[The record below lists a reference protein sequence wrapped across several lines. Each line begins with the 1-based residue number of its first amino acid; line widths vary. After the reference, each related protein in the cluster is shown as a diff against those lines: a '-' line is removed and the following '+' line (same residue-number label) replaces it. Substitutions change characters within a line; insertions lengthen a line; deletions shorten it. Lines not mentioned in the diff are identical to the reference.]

1 MITAIRVHH
10 LEEFSLLDALIPA
23 AGLATRMRGIPKF
36 LLPCDNSYTTLI
48 ELHISQLLEQ
58 CETIWIPTR
67 PELVLLLDSIGLAQ
81 DRVVILPM
89 QTENMTQTV
98 QKVLQISK
106 QEHFQLVMPDT
117 FFFGEKPYALLD
129 PEPAIADLAC
139 WKIRDDQK
147 GKLGQVLISDNKV
160 QEMKD
165 KDPDCLF
172 EHSWGALSFSRKL
185 LSFANTTDPH
195 IGYAVRSALSSG
207 MTISAKVMSGEYY
220 DCGTPSEYLNML
232 ESVIQK

>member
-1 MITAIRVHH
+1 MDAI
-10 LEEFSLLDALIPA
+10 IPA

-36 LLPCDNSYTTLI
+36 LLPCDDTYTTLI

-67 PELVLLLDSIGLAQ
+67 PELVLLLDSLGLAQ

-98 QKVLQISK
+98 QKVTQISK
-106 QEHFQLVMPDT
+106 QEYFQLIMPDT

-129 PEPAIADLAC
+129 PEPSIVELAC

-147 GKLGQVLISDNKV
+147 GKLGQVLIENNEVK
-160 QEMKD
+160 EMKD
-165 KDPDCLF
+165 KDPNCLF

-195 IGYAVRSALSSG
+195 IGYAVRSALASD
-207 MTISAKVMSGEYY
+207 MRISAKVMSGEYY
-220 DCGTPSEYLNML
+220 DCGTPSEYLSML
-232 ESVIQK
+232 ENVIQK